1 MEIKL
6 SDDRKKELKEE
17 VQSYFRNVLEE
28 DIGDLKAEMFVEF
41 IIEKV
46 GPRIYNQAI
55 TDAYSFIQDKL
66 IDMES
71 ILYIPE

>member
-17 VQSYFRNVLEE
+17 VQTYFRNELDE
-28 DIGDLKAEMFVEF
+28 DIGDLKAEMFIEF
-41 IIEKV
+41 LIEKM

-55 TDAYSFIQDKL
+55 NDAYAFFQDKI
-66 IDMES
+66 IDLES

>member
-1 MEIKL
+1 MKIKL

-17 VQSYFRNVLEE
+17 VQGYFRSVLEE

-41 IIEKV
+41 MLEKM

-55 TDAYSFIQDKL
+55 TDAYGFIHDKM
-66 IDMES
+66 IDLES